1 MTLLR
6 VLVLWGLCVL
16 SFILAGVIVNVY
28 KKDFPLFRYSAM
40 ICVLCY
46 LILSF
51 SRPDEWMAHYNLK
64 NKEDWIESYDEV
76 RYLFSEDFLL
86 ALDQITISG
95 DTGNLIS
102 YCQEVVDNYDNEPGW
117 TYHIGEA
124 RIKQAAEWFLSEYV
138 KNTP

>member
-51 SRPDEWMAHYNLK
+51 SRPDEWMARYNLK
-64 NKEDWIESYDEV
+64 NKEDWIESYDEI

-102 YCQEVVDNYDNEPGW
+102 YCQEVVDNN
-117 TYHIGEA
+117 
-124 RIKQAAEWFLSEYV
+124 RK
-138 KNTP
+138 

>member
-51 SRPDEWMAHYNLK
+51 SRPDEWMARYNLK
-64 NKEDWIESYDEV
+64 TRKTGSNPTMRSDIFFPRTFCWHLTRSRYQEILEILFPIV
-76 RYLFSEDFLL
+76 R
-86 ALDQITISG
+86 
-95 DTGNLIS
+95 
-102 YCQEVVDNYDNEPGW
+102 
-117 TYHIGEA
+117 
-124 RIKQAAEWFLSEYV
+124 R
-138 KNTP
+138 

>member
-76 RYLFSEDFLL
+76 RYLFPRTFCWHLTRSR
-86 ALDQITISG
+86 
-95 DTGNLIS
+95 
-102 YCQEVVDNYDNEPGW
+102 YQEILEILFPIV
-117 TYHIGEA
+117 
-124 RIKQAAEWFLSEYV
+124 RR
-138 KNTP
+138 